1 MSRADHNP
9 LASSVIA
16 VALAL
21 AGGVAMAA
29 DAPAKK
35 NPRPAKP
42 AAAPREL
49 KLPEATPDQE
59 KAAELVY
66 YGVYECEFNKNVNI
80 LASATHHFYFD
91 VKHGKTTWLMK
102 PVVSSTGAVRLE
114 DVRGETLMVQ
124 IASKSMLLNVKTERR
139 LVDACIS
146 PRQRELLEAAKTSE
160 PAAVTEGGA
169 ASLPTGASS
178 PPDAGTA
185 PTPMAPSGASSASN

>member
-1 MSRADHNP
+1 MSRADHSL
-9 LASSVIA
+9 LASSVFA

-21 AGGVAMAA
+21 VGGVAMAA

-42 AAAPREL
+42 AAAPREVQ
-49 KLPEATPDQE
+49 LPEATPDQE

-80 LASATHHFYFD
+80 LASTTHRFYFD

-102 PVVSSTGAVRLE
+102 PVLSTTGAVRLE
-114 DVRGETLMVQ
+114 DVKGETLMVQ
-124 IASKSMLLNVKTERR
+124 IASKSMLLNVKTKHR

-146 PRQRELLEAAKTSE
+146 PRQRELLEAVQASK
-160 PAAVTEGGA
+160 PADGTDGEAT
-169 ASLPTGASS
+169 LPTDGTS

-185 PTPMAPSGASSASN
+185 STPMAPSGASSASK